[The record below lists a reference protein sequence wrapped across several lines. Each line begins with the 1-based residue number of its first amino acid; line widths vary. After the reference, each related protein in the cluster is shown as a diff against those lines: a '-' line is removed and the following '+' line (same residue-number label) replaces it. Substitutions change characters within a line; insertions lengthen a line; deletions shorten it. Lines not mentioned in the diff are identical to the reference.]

1 MSNITNNVFI
11 LGALTIATMGA
22 AAPLLIAG
30 TAVGAAGGLG
40 GVARNFFV
48 GKIKR
53 TKQSAAE
60 LAMNNLMNLGE
71 QYNTAVIELA
81 RDYKNMSEE
90 QQNVT
95 DEILDMDENANVR
108 KTVKS
113 VLDHPTFQSFAGANK
128 SNKQKAMELMDE
140 AKAIILP
147 TAKTVAKEV
156 AEEAAE
162 ATAKTAGKAA
172 GGLVIG
178 VSALFLIADAK
189 TITETAVKLWKKEP
203 SKAAEMLRE
212 LARKLSEGEEDQSHE
227 PDYGERLQ
235 GGVKN
240 PKV

>member
-1 MSNITNNVFI
+1 
-11 LGALTIATMGA
+11 MGA

-95 DEILDMDENANVR
+95 DEILDMDENAYIR

-113 VLDHPTFQSFAGANK
+113 VLDHPTFQSFAGVNK
-128 SNKQKAMELMDE
+128 SNKQKATN
-140 AKAIILP
+140 P
-147 TAKTVAKEV
+147 
-156 AEEAAE
+156 
-162 ATAKTAGKAA
+162 
-172 GGLVIG
+172 
-178 VSALFLIADAK
+178 SF
-189 TITETAVKLWKKEP
+189 AVNISLQMHINFKKVFE
-203 SKAAEMLRE
+203 
-212 LARKLSEGEEDQSHE
+212 
-227 PDYGERLQ
+227 
-235 GGVKN
+235 
-240 PKV
+240 